1 MAVKPLVS
9 VIIPTFNRLGFLKEA
24 VESVEKQSCRDF
36 ELIIVDDGSTD
47 STGGYLKGF
56 PAKYI
61 RLEHSGFPG
70 RVRNAGAKAAEG
82 KYLAFLDSDDLWEP
96 EKLARQIEYLAAN
109 PKIEI
114 CHTRELLILA
124 DCGGANGYWSRVW
137 KYRQLCEP
145 YNLMATIPLVK
156 KRAVA

>member
-24 VESVEKQSCRDF
+24 VESVEKQSYRDF

-47 STGGYLKGF
+47 STGGYLESL
-56 PAKYI
+56 PVKYI

-70 RVRNAGAKAAEG
+70 RVRNAGAKAAKG

-109 PKIEI
+109 PKLEI
-114 CHTRELLILA
+114 CHTRTDSYSSLPM
-124 DCGGANGYWSRVW
+124 NPSRGENAPFRRSSRSHTCLGV
-137 KYRQLCEP
+137 
-145 YNLMATIPLVK
+145 IPE
-156 KRAVA
+156 

>member
-1 MAVKPLVS
+1 MPAKPLVS
-9 VIIPTFNRLGFLKEA
+9 VIIPTFNRLEFLKKA

-36 ELIIVDDGSTD
+36 ELIIVDDGSVDGTEE
-47 STGGYLKGF
+47 YLESC
-56 PAKYI
+56 PVKYI
-61 RLEHSGFPG
+61 RLEHSGFPD
-70 RVRNAGAKAAEG
+70 RVRNAGAKAASG
-82 KYLAFLDSDDLWEP
+82 QYLAFLDSDDLWKP
-96 EKLARQIEYLAAN
+96 EKLARQIDYLSAY

-124 DCGGANGYWSRVW
+124 DCGGANGYRSRVW